1 MSKFEP
7 QVGDDF
13 PLETGPLDE
22 SLNPRSERRGR
33 HRHHHRMHR
42 HGHRYNS
49 HHHQRGGFGLGRFAL
64 LLVAAGIVA
73 LIVNHQMTAAMAY
86 GLIGTGACL
95 LVLMIAVRVIWHR
108 RFHRR
113 MQQVS

>member
-1 MSKFEP
+1 
-7 QVGDDF
+7 VGDDF
-13 PLETGPLDE
+13 PLDE
-22 SLNPRSERRGR
+22 SRDPRGEGRR
-33 HRHHHRMHR
+33 RHHRRMHR
-42 HGHRYNS
+42 HGHRHG
-49 HHHQRGGFGLGRFAL
+49 HHRHGHRHGFGLGRFAL

-86 GLIGTGACL
+86 GLIGAGACL
-95 LVLMIAVRVIWHR
+95 LVLMIAVRVIWHW

>member
-13 PLETGPLDE
+13 PLESGPLDE
-22 SLNPRSERRGR
+22 GRDPRGEGR
-33 HRHHHRMHR
+33 HRHHRRMHR
-42 HGHRYNS
+42 HGHRHHG
-49 HHHQRGGFGLGRFAL
+49 HHHHHHRFGLGRFAL

-86 GLIGTGACL
+86 GLIGAGAGL
-95 LVLMIAVRVIWHR
+95 LVLGFVVHAIWHW